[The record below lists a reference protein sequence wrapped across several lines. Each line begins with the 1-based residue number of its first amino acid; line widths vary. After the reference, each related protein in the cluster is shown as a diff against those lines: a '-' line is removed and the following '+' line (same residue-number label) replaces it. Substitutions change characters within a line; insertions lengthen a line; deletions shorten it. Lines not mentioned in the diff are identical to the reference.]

1 MPEISKRS
9 NWLEM
14 IENIEKIIFYAS
26 LIFIPISILPLP
38 WDLTEYSMGLTL
50 AFFSLIII
58 TIELVKLVWK
68 GRLLVPKGIM
78 DIGILAVTISVIIST
93 VFSVSIH
100 TSLFGFDF
108 RLGSGALIF
117 LATVVYLFSVRSF
130 LFTFEEVVNSAKF
143 LIIGTFI
150 TSVLSILSFYGMN
163 VLSFAPSFKYLF
175 TTGLPLYSSSRVALV
190 IWGVSLILSIY
201 FAAQSFSKKSL
212 PFSLFAMISSIV
224 HIAAITL
231 FSLTQDFSIY
241 LLIVIILAALNIY
254 ILVKTWKKST
264 KAFQIILIVL
274 TSITVLFFVLSRIP
288 LLTNAILGK
297 TQSLI
302 TQLSLSNDTSLK
314 ITTQTLSQNIGRGIW
329 GMGQDTFSI
338 AYNQFRP
345 LDSQTLI
352 VNATNFTNANNQIF
366 NTFTNRGLIGLFS
379 FVILA
384 FFIFKYVYLQ
394 LKSKE
399 ELSEERQVHLL
410 FIAVLSMLFLS
421 SFFIYSTFLIN
432 FLLILFISLS
442 TSINNMIKKDK
453 LEVYV
458 INWGIFSHTSGNQSM
473 KNMALGVTTVFVA
486 LGVFGMVMVGRLTAS
501 SFYAIKA
508 ETTAARGREL
518 QTADKLS
525 DTQKQEMLIS
535 AANDYAKAISLN
547 EENDVIHRRAA
558 LVVLQYLDQLAKK
571 YNKTDVDADKKTLFD
586 QIATYIEISVE
597 ESKKATELGSQVYA
611 NWSTRSS
618 VYSQLVGLG
627 LSSYTKSAL
636 SALQSAASLNPLN
649 YEVYYNAAQLYILN
663 NETDTALRTLN
674 QLFSINPSHIPSL
687 ILAGEISMKDKDL
700 VQAARY
706 FGDAKKVMEDSN
718 STTNDVY
725 DYVTKRLKEIAA
737 GATTETTPEVTPNTN
752 TTTE

>member
-1 MPEISKRS
+1 
-9 NWLEM
+9 
-14 IENIEKIIFYAS
+14 
-26 LIFIPISILPLP
+26 
-38 WDLTEYSMGLTL
+38 
-50 AFFSLIII
+50 
-58 TIELVKLVWK
+58 
-68 GRLLVPKGIM
+68 
-78 DIGILAVTISVIIST
+78 
-93 VFSVSIH
+93 
-100 TSLFGFDF
+100 
-108 RLGSGALIF
+108 
-117 LATVVYLFSVRSF
+117 
-130 LFTFEEVVNSAKF
+130 
-143 LIIGTFI
+143 
-150 TSVLSILSFYGMN
+150 
-163 VLSFAPSFKYLF
+163 
-175 TTGLPLYSSSRVALV
+175 
-190 IWGVSLILSIY
+190 
-201 FAAQSFSKKSL
+201 
-212 PFSLFAMISSIV
+212 
-224 HIAAITL
+224 
-231 FSLTQDFSIY
+231 
-241 LLIVIILAALNIY
+241 
-254 ILVKTWKKST
+254 
-264 KAFQIILIVL
+264 
-274 TSITVLFFVLSRIP
+274 
-288 LLTNAILGK
+288 
-297 TQSLI
+297 
-302 TQLSLSNDTSLK
+302 
-314 ITTQTLSQNIGRGIW
+314 
-329 GMGQDTFSI
+329 
-338 AYNQFRP
+338 
-345 LDSQTLI
+345 
-352 VNATNFTNANNQIF
+352 
-366 NTFTNRGLIGLFS
+366 
-379 FVILA
+379 
-384 FFIFKYVYLQ
+384 
-394 LKSKE
+394 
-399 ELSEERQVHLL
+399 
-410 FIAVLSMLFLS
+410 
-421 SFFIYSTFLIN
+421 
-432 FLLILFISLS
+432 
-442 TSINNMIKKDK
+442 MIKKDK